1 MLNLSYLP
9 HMKIMYLLQDNS
21 NEFKKQLLNLNHFG
35 NGTRLILGIIS
46 CMTIL
51 FSQQQ
56 VYLGDYNDEI
66 TNVSDVVLVVNEIMG
81 G

>member
-1 MLNLSYLP
+1 MNTYKPFFMYCLKLGLGFMLCL
-9 HMKIMYLLQDNS
+9 H
-21 NEFKKQLLNLNHFG
+21 
-35 NGTRLILGIIS
+35 
-46 CMTIL
+46 IL